1 MGRFTLLSVGVWL
14 LRRRYFG
21 DGHDLPGM
29 VLEIG
34 GIEYLNWG
42 LSLYEVGAIIAG
54 VAAGRLCARF
64 GVQTHPVYCG
74 VGLCHWM
81 CRRRYGA
88 AHACRR
94 DRPPR
99 PRSGRRN
106 ADVTVLFRNA

>member
-1 MGRFTLLSVGVWL
+1 
-14 LRRRYFG
+14 
-21 DGHDLPGM
+21 M

-34 GIEYLNWG
+34 GIEYLKLG
-42 LSLYEVGAIIAG
+42 TLAIRG
-54 VAAGRLCARF
+54 GRDYCRCGRREALRSIRR
-64 GVQTHPVYCG
+64 QTHPVYCG